1 MPPEKPKKEDLT
13 AYLDSVKDK
22 VKGRIVMVG
31 KAEVVP
37 VVIDV
42 PARRLDD
49 KLAAERFDPKNPNAG
64 QFGPRNGQPPQQ
76 DPPGTMTGQQ
86 INQQI
91 DEFLLANGAVLR
103 ANDARMGNGRIRAFQ
118 NRTYDIAKVVP
129 TVVLRNEDYGRIARI
144 LADGSKVELEF
155 NIQNKTFPEGAT
167 SYNTIAEI
175 PGTDRKDEV
184 VMLGGHLDSWHSATG
199 ATDNAIGCAIMMEA
213 TRILKTLGVK
223 PRRTIRVALWSGEE
237 EGLLGS
243 KAYVKAHF
251 GSFEEPKPEFSK
263 LVAYFNVDSGTGR
276 IRGAGV
282 FGPPQDA
289 DILREALLPFADLG
303 IAGAISNKNRRAG
316 GTDSSSFA
324 EAGLPGVGLGQDPI
338 EYFTDTWHTNLDTY
352 ERIIEDDVKKD
363 AIEVAAMVYQL
374 SMRDD
379 MLPRFTAADMPP
391 KPEPPGTQ
399 PAATAA
405 GKRRSTACRKRRR
418 SAERSFTGQSAQEI
432 ATMFY
437 VAYTKD
443 GADASKRPLSFV
455 YNGGPGSA
463 SLFTHMGMGPKRVTL
478 TADGHG
484 LPAPYSVT
492 DNEDSFLDATDL
504 IFIDAISTG
513 YSRPAPG
520 ENPTQFHGIIQ
531 DANWFADFIYQ
542 YITRNERW
550 LSPKFLIGES
560 YGTTRSAEL
569 AGVLQERHEIYLN
582 GIVLV
587 SSVAF
592 ANWGADDRF
601 AGMKEKGIARK
612 AMPFLFCRIAAPK
625 TISVIVKQ

>member
-1 MPPEKPKKEDLT
+1 LISKIIRLFAFTVCAALAVAQAQSAADINKRIRAEETDHSQIMHTMHFLTDIYGPRLTGSPNHKAAAEWAIKQMKEWGLQNAHLEPWDFGHPGWMNERASGYIVAPIHDQLTFKVLAWTPGTKGTVTAQVVQIVPPEKPKKEDLA
-13 AYLDSVKDK
+13 AYLDTVKDK

-76 DPPGTMTGQQ
+76 DPPGTLTGAQ

-91 DEFLLANGAVLR
+91 DEFLLANGALLR
-103 ANDARMGNGRIRAFQ
+103 ANDARMGNGRIRAFN
-118 NRTYDIAKVVP
+118 NRTFDIAKVVP

-155 NIQNKTFPEGAT
+155 NIQNKIFPEGAT

-213 TRILKTLGVK
+213 TRILKTLGVQ

-263 LVAYFNVDSGTGR
+263 VVAYFNVDSGTGR

-289 DILREALLPFADLG
+289 DILREALLPFSDLG
-303 IAGAISNKNRRAG
+303 IAGAISHKSRRAG

-363 AIEVAAMVYQL
+363 AIMVAAMVYQL

-391 KPEPPGTQ
+391 KPEPQGTQ
-399 PAATAA
+399 AATAA
-405 GKRRSTACRKRRR
+405 AGGGATQPASGG
-418 SAERSFTGQSAQEI
+418 AETQKEAE
-432 ATMFY
+432 
-437 VAYTKD
+437 
-443 GADASKRPLSFV
+443 
-455 YNGGPGSA
+455 
-463 SLFTHMGMGPKRVTL
+463 
-478 TADGHG
+478 
-484 LPAPYSVT
+484 PA
-492 DNEDSFLDATDL
+492 
-504 IFIDAISTG
+504 
-513 YSRPAPG
+513 
-520 ENPTQFHGIIQ
+520 
-531 DANWFADFIYQ
+531 
-542 YITRNERW
+542 
-550 LSPKFLIGES
+550 K
-560 YGTTRSAEL
+560 
-569 AGVLQERHEIYLN
+569 
-582 GIVLV
+582 
-587 SSVAF
+587 
-592 ANWGADDRF
+592 
-601 AGMKEKGIARK
+601 
-612 AMPFLFCRIAAPK
+612 APK
-625 TISVIVKQ
+625 K